1 LKIPEK
7 APGGSLLTNRILN
20 EKGLREIPIITM
32 AYIGDAVFEL
42 MVRTYMTAAGKR
54 KIKDIHR
61 DTVELVKAK
70 SQAILVKEIFNELS
84 EEERNIVK
92 RGRNTKSTPSK
103 NADIGD
109 YRMSTGFEALLGY
122 LYLKGEDERLLYLF
136 EKALAIVH

>member
-61 DTVELVKAK
+61 DTVEIVKAK

>member
-1 LKIPEK
+1 MKIPEK

-61 DTVELVKAK
+61 DTVEIVKAK

>member
-1 LKIPEK
+1 MKIPEK